1 MNKEIKEW
9 SFAFFDLSSKE
20 SARRVRL
27 HRSLRRIGAALHSQS
42 VYCMPYSR
50 SSFKDLKDVDKNIFV
65 VKADVESAEIEEL
78 VTAYSSFTTSIV
90 NEINGKMEA
99 LEDAKASATEMT
111 TKRGYT
117 KRLHH
122 IYDRLDSLEYV
133 ATISNNNE
141 IIDKVEDFK
150 RKVVEIDNGDSGQ
163 LI

>member
-117 KRLHH
+117 KR
-122 IYDRLDSLEYV
+122 
-133 ATISNNNE
+133 
-141 IIDKVEDFK
+141 
-150 RKVVEIDNGDSGQ
+150 
-163 LI
+163 